1 MGTERTRVAT
11 IVDVVSR
18 RLAQG
23 RFKIGERLPSVRR
36 AAEEHGVSKNTMAEA
51 YDQLVAQ
58 GLLQARAGSG
68 YYVTKRD
75 LPRANGPS
83 PHLAAAIDRISL
95 LREQLD
101 RHYEVRPGDGRPPA
115 SWMEGS
121 ELRRHFARL
130 KPADPETDSFGYGS
144 ARGFEPLRERLRLM
158 LMERSIAVEPDGL
171 LLTHGANHGLDLII
185 RHLLEPGD
193 TVFVDDPGYYPL
205 FAKLALS
212 KVNMIGVRRTPD
224 GPDIDDL
231 KQKLAAS
238 RPKLFFTQSQ
248 AHNPTGGSLSPPVA
262 FAILQATEQWGTLV
276 VENDAFADI
285 VPPAM
290 TRLAALDQLNR
301 VIYVG
306 TFSKT
311 LSASLRCGF
320 LAGHPSLV
328 RPLTDIKMLTTV
340 ATSDYV
346 ERFVFKLIQSGQYLR
361 HLRRL
366 RSRIENAN
374 AAAATELETVG
385 LKVNPSKVP
394 GFYLWGEF
402 DEGIDELKLC
412 QAAARE
418 SIFLAPGSVFSPNR
432 TDGAR
437 AAIRVNVAYG
447 ADPRLLDF
455 LGRALGSHGSVRR
468 SRNGSLGPYGSS
480 T

>member
-1 MGTERTRVAT
+1 MALERTRVAA
-11 IVDVVSR
+11 IVETVSAN
-18 RLAQG
+18 LLQG
-23 RFKIGERLPSVRR
+23 AYKIGERLPSVRR
-36 AAEEHGVSKNTMAEA
+36 AAQAHGVSKNTMAEA

-58 GLLQARAGSG
+58 GLLQARPGSG
-68 YYVTKRD
+68 YYVSRRD
-75 LPRANGPS
+75 LPQASTAS
-83 PHLAAAIDRISL
+83 PHLAAAIDRVSL

-121 ELRRHFARL
+121 ELRRHFSGLRATG
-130 KPADPETDSFGYGS
+130 PDADDFGYGS
-144 ARGFEPLRERLRLM
+144 VRGFAPLRERLRLM
-158 LMERSIAVEPDGL
+158 LMERSIAAAPDGV
-171 LLTHGANHGLDLII
+171 LLTHGANHAHDLII

-193 TVFVDDPGYYPL
+193 TVLVDDPGYYPL
-205 FAKLALS
+205 FAKLALA
-212 KVNMIGVRRTPD
+212 KVRMIGVNRTQD
-224 GPDIDDL
+224 GPDLDDL
-231 KQKLAAS
+231 RQKLATT

-262 FAILQATEQWGTLV
+262 FGILQATEQWGTLV

-328 RPLTDIKMLTTV
+328 QPLTDIKMLTGV
-340 ATSDYV
+340 ATSGYV
-346 ERFVFKLIQSGQYLR
+346 ERFVFNLIQGGQYLR

-366 RSRIENAN
+366 RSRVESAN
-374 AAAATELETVG
+374 QLVTDELETIG
-385 LKVNPSKVP
+385 LTVRPCKVP
-394 GFYLWGEF
+394 GFYLWAEF
-402 DEGIDELKLC
+402 AEGIDENALC
-412 QAAARE
+412 QAAAQE
-418 SIFLAPGSVFSPNR
+418 SIFLAPGSIFSPNR
-432 TDGAR
+432 SAHAR

-455 LGRALGSHGSVRR
+455 LRKSVR
-468 SRNGSLGPYGSS
+468 
-480 T
+480 